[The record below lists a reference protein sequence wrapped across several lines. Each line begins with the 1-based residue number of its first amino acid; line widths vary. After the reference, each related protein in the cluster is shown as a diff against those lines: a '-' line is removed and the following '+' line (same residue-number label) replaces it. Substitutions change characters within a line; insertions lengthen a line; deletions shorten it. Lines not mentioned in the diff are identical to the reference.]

1 MKCQPC
7 IPLYYPLRH
16 THSEVS
22 LLYTPLSPSPTHTAM
37 CHPCIRLYCPLPHTQ
52 SCVIPVY
59 PSTTLSDT
67 HSHVS
72 SLYTPL
78 LPSPIHTVMC
88 HPCIPL
94 YYPLRLH
101 NTRHRNKTEML
112 GHQRDKCSPSAENTR
127 QDYMAQANIE
137 KVSDANTSEY
147 RESVRHQRLTK

>member
-1 MKCQPC
+1 MKCHPC

-112 GHQRDKCSPSAENTR
+112 GHHMTNAHLQLKIHVRITWHKRTSRKCQTPT
-127 QDYMAQANIE
+127 QANIE
-137 KVSDANTSEY
+137 KVSDTNA
-147 RESVRHQRLTK
+147 